1 MFLKMQN
8 FAVFFRFAILNE
20 QNILFENQKMA
31 YQRPFKMLSNL
42 HFLTDFDEILTGTPS
57 DRLLDMPKAAMLWSH
72 ICGVHT
78 CQCALE
84 ANFRDFFCHT
94 SFYLWLYVSAIKTNR
109 LSRQGHEMCVGQ
121 C

>member
-8 FAVFFRFAILNE
+8 FAVFFRFALLNE

-42 HFLTDFDEILTGTPS
+42 HFLTDFDEIFTVTPS
-57 DRLLDMPKAAMLWSH
+57 DRLLDMPKAAMLRIH
-72 ICGVHT
+72 ICGVHR
-78 CQCALE
+78 CLCALE

-109 LSRQGHEMCVGQ
+109 LSRQGHEMCVWQ